1 MWLPVLLVFRG
12 IKWYFEVSYA
22 IKQNFFEV
30 SYAMKQNFIGVE
42 GREMISTLGGGEEK
56 EGKSIIYTKIFTF
69 GVYLSIN
76 LYCSL

>member
-1 MWLPVLLVFRG
+1 
-12 IKWYFEVSYA
+12 
-22 IKQNFFEV
+22 
-30 SYAMKQNFIGVE
+30 MKQNFIGVE
-42 GREMISTLGGGEEK
+42 GRDMISTLGGGEEK